1 LSVGFSTALQRDR
14 SLSLQFFAAPLR
26 QALSKHARQEVAGA
40 TCGRVPTIGETR
52 IIRDIDAGISSERYP
67 MSVLRE
73 ERQLN
78 TNQRRALELLAAAG
92 EQNCTGARLAN
103 HGFTVSML
111 ADLVWGG
118 LATEYRE
125 TVRVGYRN
133 IKVARIRITDAGRLA
148 LEG

>member
-1 LSVGFSTALQRDR
+1 
-14 SLSLQFFAAPLR
+14 
-26 QALSKHARQEVAGA
+26 
-40 TCGRVPTIGETR
+40 
-52 IIRDIDAGISSERYP
+52 

-92 EQNCTGARLAN
+92 EQGCTGARLAN

-118 LATEYRE
+118 LATGYRE
-125 TVRVGYRN
+125 PVRVGYRN